1 MNTNDIELTNIIQ
14 NAKYEF
20 IQDVIKEP
28 QRPSANFSSQKKHN
42 RKLYP
47 IYKMFSWDLFFYY
60 PIIFLFLTVE
70 KGWSA
75 SQILL
80 VDSFY
85 PLFKIIANFP
95 NLAIS
100 DKLGKRK
107 SLIFGNI
114 MVSLAILSIILASQL
129 RHIILANLLFAIG
142 YTIKNLCESS
152 LLHECIEYSKNANSQ
167 FSKISS
173 KGSAFH
179 YIFDA
184 VSSIATGFLFV
195 YNHYLPLFIC
205 LFICILTILLAFSF
219 DEYTNR
225 KQKNIAAKEKKR
237 FNFNY
242 IEELFASFSF
252 IFHSQRLR
260 ALLLF
265 SGLFTGVLSI
275 RNTIYSSLFTEISLP
290 EQYFGIMFALLQLI
304 SCFGSVNQ
312 NYFHKKYRNK
322 LLTHFSLNF
331 SLSMILLGIIVILNL
346 SFIPTLIVVILLCSI
361 QYLVKG
367 PYYILI
373 QRYLNSF
380 STQEISTKIYTT
392 SSIVES
398 IFGVIITLS
407 ASFLLEHF
415 STSYA
420 ILIIGIIMFI
430 LFIVVLEYMKPRL
443 GLKPE
448 EYEKKDI
455 EYISPNTQTT
465 DNN

>member
-1 MNTNDIELTNIIQ
+1 MNTNDIELKNNSESIDEFFQDII
-14 NAKYEF
+14 E
-20 IQDVIKEP
+20 EP
-28 QRPSANFSSQKKHN
+28 QKPSKDFSSQKKHN

-47 IYKMFSWDLFFYY
+47 VYKMLSWDLFFYY
-60 PIIFLFLTVE
+60 PIIFLFLTIE

-114 MVSLAILSIILASQL
+114 MVSLAILCIILSSQL

-152 LLHECIEYSKNANSQ
+152 LLSECLEDEKNANSQ
-167 FSKISS
+167 FSKISG

-184 VSSIATGFLFV
+184 VSGVTTGFLFV

-219 DEYTNR
+219 EEYTER
-225 KQKNIAAKEKKR
+225 KVKNKKVKKESKV
-237 FNFNY
+237 NLNY
-242 IEELFASFSF
+242 LKELFASFSF

-265 SGLFTGVLSI
+265 SGLFAGLLSI
-275 RNTIYSSLFTEISLP
+275 RNTIASSLLTDINLP
-290 EQYFGIMFALLQLI
+290 EQYFGIMFALLQLV
-304 SCFGSVNQ
+304 SCFGSVKQ

-322 LLTHFSLNF
+322 LLTHFSLKY
-331 SLSMILLGIIVILNL
+331 SLSMVLLGIIVILKL
-346 SFIPTLIVVILLCSI
+346 PFIPTLIVVTLLYTI
-361 QYLVKG
+361 QYIVKG

-380 STQEISTKIYTT
+380 SSSEINTKIYTT
-392 SSIVES
+392 SSIIES

-420 ILIIGIIMFI
+420 VLIIGIAMFI
-430 LFIVVLEYMKPRL
+430 LFIMVLEYMKPRL

-448 EYEKKDI
+448 EYDKKDI
-455 EYISPNTQTT
+455 EYISPNAKIE

>member
-1 MNTNDIELTNIIQ
+1 MNTNDIELTNNSQ
-14 NAKYEF
+14 NATEF
-20 IQDVIKEP
+20 P
-28 QRPSANFSSQKKHN
+28 QINLNEELQKPSKDFSAQKKHN
-42 RKLYP
+42 RKLFP
-47 IYKMFSWDLFFYY
+47 TYKMLSWDLFFYY
-60 PIIFLFLTVE
+60 PIIFLFLTME

-75 SQILL
+75 SQVLL

-85 PLFKIIANFP
+85 PLFKIIVNFP

-114 MVSLAILSIILASQL
+114 CVSLAILSIILSTRL
-129 RHIILANLLFAIG
+129 RHIIIANLLFAIG

-152 LLHECIEYSKNANSQ
+152 LLHECIDNPQKANTL
-167 FSKISS
+167 FSKISG

-184 VSSIATGFLFV
+184 ISGITAGFLFV
-195 YNHYLPLFIC
+195 FNHYLPLFLC
-205 LFICILTILLAFSF
+205 LFVCILTILMAFSF
-219 DEYTNR
+219 EEYTEKKVKSKKVN
-225 KQKNIAAKEKKR
+225 KEKK
-237 FNFNY
+237 FNLSY
-242 IEELFASFSF
+242 AKEIFASFSF

-265 SGLFTGVLSI
+265 SGLFAGLLTI
-275 RNTIYSSLFTEISLP
+275 RNTIASSLLTEIMLP
-290 EQYFGIMFALLQLI
+290 EQYFGIMFALLQLV
-304 SCFGSVNQ
+304 SCLGSVKQ

-322 LLTHFSLNF
+322 LLTHFSLKY
-331 SLSMILLGIIVILNL
+331 SISMILLGIIVILKL
-346 SFIPTLIVVILLCSI
+346 PFIPTLVLVVLLYSI

-367 PYYILI
+367 PYYVLI

-380 STQEISTKIYTT
+380 ATPEISTKIYTI
-392 SSIVES
+392 SSIIES
-398 IFGVIITLS
+398 IFGVLITLA

-415 STSYA
+415 STSYSV
-420 ILIIGIIMFI
+420 LIIGITMFI
-430 LFIVVLEYMKPRL
+430 LFIIVLEYMKPRL

-448 EYEKKDI
+448 EYDKKDI
-455 EYISPNTQTT
+455 EYVSPNTKTT

>member
-1 MNTNDIELTNIIQ
+1 MNTNDIELTNNIQ
-14 NAKYEF
+14 NAKDEF
-20 IQDVIKEP
+20 IQDVIEEP
-28 QRPSANFSSQKKHN
+28 QKTSRNFSSQKKHN

-47 IYKMFSWDLFFYY
+47 VYKMFSWDLFFYY
-60 PIIFLFLTVE
+60 PIIFLFLTIE

-152 LLHECIEYSKNANSQ
+152 LLHECIEDEKNANSQ
-167 FSKISS
+167 FSKISG

-184 VSSIATGFLFV
+184 TSSIATGFLFV

-205 LFICILTILLAFSF
+205 LFICILTVLIAFSF
-219 DEYTNR
+219 EEYTE
-225 KQKNIAAKEKKR
+225 KKAKVKKKKFFNISYAKEV
-237 FNFNY
+237 
-242 IEELFASFSF
+242 IASFSF

-265 SGLFTGVLSI
+265 NGLFVALLSI
-275 RNTIYSSLFTEISLP
+275 RNTIASSLLTEINLP
-290 EQYFGIMFALLQLI
+290 EQYFGIIFALLQLV
-304 SCFGSVNQ
+304 SCLGSVKQ

-322 LLTHFSLNF
+322 LLTQFSLKY
-331 SLSMILLGIIVILNL
+331 SISMILLAIVVILKL
-346 SFIPTLIVVILLCSI
+346 PFIPTLAIIILLYSI

-380 STQEISTKIYTT
+380 STSEISTKIYTT
-392 SSIVES
+392 SSIIES
-398 IFGVIITLS
+398 IFGVLLTLF
-407 ASFLLEHF
+407 ASFLLGCF

-420 ILIIGIIMFI
+420 VLIIGITMFI
-430 LFIVVLEYMKPRL
+430 LFIIALEYMKPRL

-448 EYEKKDI
+448 EYDKKDI
-455 EYISPNTQTT
+455 EYISPNAK